1 MPCIVELAMHIP
13 EIVPSPDRIDDAF
26 QPFIVELEEPG
37 AGSIVSD
44 RMRIERGLNVT
55 GRLLPR

>member
-1 MPCIVELAMHIP
+1 MHIP